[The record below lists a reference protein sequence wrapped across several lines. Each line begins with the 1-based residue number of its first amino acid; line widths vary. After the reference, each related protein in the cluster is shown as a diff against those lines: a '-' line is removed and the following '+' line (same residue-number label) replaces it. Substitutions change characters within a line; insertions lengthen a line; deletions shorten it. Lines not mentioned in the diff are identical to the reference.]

1 MTERE
6 RLRVLVDDLPEDA
19 VHPALRFLEFL
30 RSAAPTADEPVT
42 AGEPDGEAEAAP
54 EGGRKGR
61 IISHEGMQRR
71 VFGER

>member
-30 RSAAPTADEPVT
+30 RSAAPPADEPVT
-42 AGEPDGEAEAAP
+42 AGDPAAEAAP

-71 VFGER
+71 VFGEK